1 MASSKDYL
9 TFVLEQ
15 LSDLDSISY
24 RAMMGEYILY
34 YRDKIVG
41 GIYDDRLL
49 VKPVSSA
56 ISLMPTTT
64 YELPYEGAK
73 EMLLVDDVD
82 SREFLCNLFLSMY
95 DELPAPKKKTPPPK
109 NSDKKPL
116 AMSFIPTAKGF
127 VYNMDLL
134 VAQPPVNHSLTQKPL
149 DYKNNGSYTTVINL
163 LSKDL
168 SKRRKPA

>member
-1 MASSKDYL
+1 
-9 TFVLEQ
+9 
-15 LSDLDSISY
+15 
-24 RAMMGEYILY
+24 
-34 YRDKIVG
+34 
-41 GIYDDRLL
+41 
-49 VKPVSSA
+49 
-56 ISLMPTTT
+56 MPTAT

-127 VYNMDLL
+127 VYNMDLF
-134 VAQPPVNHSLTQKPL
+134 VAQPPVNHSLTAKPL
-149 DYKNNGSYTTVINL
+149 DYKNNGSYATVINL
-163 LSKDL
+163 LSKDFL
-168 SKRRKPA
+168 KCRNPA